1 MRVYKLILFVSCCWL
16 GNSHAI
22 SPNIADQLDIQA
34 IKSINLIQI
43 EKKFRAFIVVKFT
56 SSAPIAMKF
65 KRSNFVINFQDD
77 RGADVFLGTTQ
88 PEEILF
94 PASEIGIVSVIE
106 KKLEVDVGEN
116 NINTINRLMNLFNL
130 IGNPDSEFA
139 MILSGTTEVG
149 TKTKRGWLY
158 QGKVEIEDFVFYP
171 TIQREVLFK

>member
-1 MRVYKLILFVSCCWL
+1 MKNYIFIIFISWL
-16 GNSHAI
+16 GTSHAI
-22 SPNIADQLDIQA
+22 SPNIADQLDIKA
-34 IKSINLIQI
+34 IKSINLIQTD
-43 EKKFRAFIVVKFT
+43 KKFRAFIVVQFS

-65 KRSNFVINFQDD
+65 KRSNFMINFQDD

-88 PEEILF
+88 PKEILF
-94 PASEIGIVSVIE
+94 PASENNVASLTE
-106 KKLEVDVGEN
+106 KKLEVFVGEN

-158 QGKVEIEDFVFYP
+158 QGQVEIEDFVFYP

>member
-1 MRVYKLILFVSCCWL
+1 LKIYQLIIFIVFYGL
-16 GNSHAI
+16 GISYAI
-22 SPNIADQLDIQA
+22 SPNIADQLDIKA
-34 IKSINLIQI
+34 IKSINLVQT
-43 EKKFRAFIVVKFT
+43 ENKFRAFIVVQFS
-56 SSAPIAMKF
+56 SSALIAMKF
-65 KRSNFVINFQDD
+65 KNSNFLINFQDD
-77 RGADVFLGTTQ
+77 IEADVFLGTTQ

-94 PASEIGIVSVIE
+94 PASENGIASLVD
-106 KKLEVDVGEN
+106 KKLEVFVGEN

-158 QGKVEIEDFVFYP
+158 QGQVKIEDFVFYP